1 MQIQKTLQSMCWNVK
16 KLTSSQLVK
25 KTPRE
30 NEKNKKSREVVLI
43 HVQDQNR
50 VIKESKKMTKQEK
63 QNRKKKKRKKLKG
76 RKYRKEGLGNNNI
89 IIIKQAHRKR
99 KRKE

>member
-30 NEKNKKSREVVLI
+30 NEKNKKRREVVLI
-43 HVQDQNR
+43 HDQD
-50 VIKESKKMTKQEK
+50 
-63 QNRKKKKRKKLKG
+63 
-76 RKYRKEGLGNNNI
+76 
-89 IIIKQAHRKR
+89 
-99 KRKE
+99 

>member
-30 NEKNKKSREVVLI
+30 NEKKQKKERSCFNSRP
-43 HVQDQNR
+43 
-50 VIKESKKMTKQEK
+50 
-63 QNRKKKKRKKLKG
+63 
-76 RKYRKEGLGNNNI
+76 GLEQGN
-89 IIIKQAHRKR
+89 
-99 KRKE
+99 